1 MVGTSVQLN
10 SYIFLEKK
18 LKKKKIELYLQ
29 LNLEVNRG
37 ATMNTKAER
46 LEF

>member
-18 LKKKKIELYLQ
+18 FFKKIELYLQ